1 MDNTDYSSMYVL
13 LCGGFLI
20 AALVAAVFLIKRST
34 AQAKE
39 SENNVNRI
47 VGQIPV
53 DKQTLFMMQYNN
65 SRKNPT
71 TAVLLALFL
80 GGLGVHKFYLGKIG
94 TGIIYLLFVWTY
106 IPSIIA
112 FFEAFTISATV
123 AKLNEKKALE
133 IKTMMGS

>member
-133 IKTMMGS
+133 IKTMMGR